1 MRHRAGVATRSI
13 SWGFCSAWMPPGRW
27 RKPNGSWAGSWPD
40 RNQGTETAAARWGY
54 SAPCRRAAGAS
65 GRRGGRARPGT
76 RGYRDRRRQSMDRM
90 PATRLPA
97 PVTTRREPA
106 MRRAVRRLRRTH
118 PRPGAAMRLRYRRT
132 PCRTPGRIVEGP
144 DIRRRTRRASG
155 SPLLTGS
162 ACTRRRM
169 TPPGSGPG
177 KRSGRWTRITG
188 LAGHVREPAAP

>member
-1 MRHRAGVATRSI
+1 
-13 SWGFCSAWMPPGRW
+13 
-27 RKPNGSWAGSWPD
+27 
-40 RNQGTETAAARWGY
+40 
-54 SAPCRRAAGAS
+54 
-65 GRRGGRARPGT
+65 
-76 RGYRDRRRQSMDRM
+76 
-90 PATRLPA
+90 
-97 PVTTRREPA
+97 
-106 MRRAVRRLRRTH
+106 
-118 PRPGAAMRLRYRRT
+118 MRLRYRRT

-188 LAGHVREPAAP
+188 LAGHVREPAAPSAARGSHGRLVPFHRHAAVPESAVRPEGCRTQAQPRRNMGTSEKVRVCPLPSLATPVTKTPPLQPMQPEMVFAEKSAISLASVSNSPIPAPAAEL